1 MRAMANLSDTPPT
14 GSWRRNHN
22 ISWVGSVINA
32 VAVAVF
38 GAAGV
43 VAGAK
48 AAGMF
53 SIGDTEKRIQAWSKK
68 KV

>member
-1 MRAMANLSDTPPT
+1 MANVTDAPPV
-14 GSWRRNHN
+14 GSWRRNHE

-32 VAVAVF
+32 VAIAVF

-43 VAGAK
+43 AAGAK

-53 SIGDTEKRIQAWSKK
+53 TIGDTEKRIQAWSKK